1 MKQLNLL
8 SILITFVLLLLTPS
22 LTAAMISEEATK
34 IPYQV
39 SNSDRIIIGTVSKID
54 EYSNYTIFTIKVQEW
69 LYNPLPT

>member
-1 MKQLNLL
+1 
-8 SILITFVLLLLTPS
+8 
-22 LTAAMISEEATK
+22 MISEEATK

-54 EYSNYTIFTIKVQEW
+54 EYNNYTIFTITVKEW